1 MRSDFLEVIPTR
13 LATEGQELAIHTFLN
28 GTVGFAPP
36 EAVRRFHKLHRVEP
50 GLGNSVARLLRR
62 MFHLWRATP
71 TVPAIYVP
79 DGTRVILKGI
89 PADMQTRY
97 AVQCVEGAS
106 LVETHGSPNWLR
118 FTNGRQIFLRDLA
131 DGMLLEV
138 LSLAETEYAM
148 CDQDLA
154 VHTPAF

>member
-1 MRSDFLEVIPTR
+1 
-13 LATEGQELAIHTFLN
+13 
-28 GTVGFAPP
+28 
-36 EAVRRFHKLHRVEP
+36 
-50 GLGNSVARLLRR
+50 

-71 TVPAIYVP
+71 AVPAIYVP

-89 PADMQTRY
+89 PADIQARY
-97 AVQCVEGAS
+97 AVQREEGAS

-154 VHTPAF
+154 VHTSVF